1 MKIFMTF
8 CVKHFLFLIIIS
20 LCLVAKNSKADDS
33 RDARDEADKEIADEM
48 ESQSYLKIFEISP
61 IDLNFAF
68 EKDSLIL
75 ITTQEDFEKFWTEHS
90 RNLEAKPPHIGL
102 NWKTENLIIYFWKS
116 VDDLKRMSSV
126 SSFRFEENELFIHAA
141 LADMCFAI
149 ITDISPSLFF
159 GVPKNKIKEVSQI
172 KLETSFMKENCL

>member
-1 MKIFMTF
+1 MKTFMTF
-8 CVKHFLFLIIIS
+8 CVKHFLFLIIAS
-20 LCLVAKNSKADDS
+20 FCLVAKNSRADEL
-33 RDARDEADKEIADEM
+33 RDDRDEANKETPDEM
-48 ESQSYLKIFEISP
+48 KSESYLKIFEISP

-68 EKDSLIL
+68 EKDFLIL
-75 ITTQEDFEKFWTEHS
+75 ITTQEDFEKFWTEQS

-126 SSFRFEENELFIHAA
+126 SSFRFEDDRLLIHAA

-172 KLETSFMKENCL
+172 KLETSLMKENCL